1 MTITNLLPIEV
12 ACVDIIKVEK
22 IHSALGNTRKCAHFR
37 TYVRLRVE
45 VSKKKKKNSPSSN
58 SSDDDFIA
66 SKNGSKQNEH
76 TSPNLKSNP
85 GAKRKARDWG
95 KSLTLRQNISLRNL
109 GRYLFWEN
117 IWQKLKKNEIKIYGG
132 LFY

>member
-1 MTITNLLPIEV
+1 MGTTP
-12 ACVDIIKVEK
+12 
-22 IHSALGNTRKCAHFR
+22 FR
-37 TYVRLRVE
+37 
-45 VSKKKKKNSPSSN
+45 SFQKKKKKKNSPSSN

-95 KSLTLRQNISLRNL
+95 SL
-109 GRYLFWEN
+109 
-117 IWQKLKKNEIKIYGG
+117 
-132 LFY
+132 